1 MSESNQQHEG
11 ERGNTVDRVAELLMA
26 DEPTVDES
34 IKKDSEEEQANF
46 RFNDDDLVDDSEESE
61 VTAAQESDDVDYD
74 ETDDSNELETDD
86 DDPLASLADE
96 LGLERDKLSLSEDG
110 DILINLKVNGKTEQI
125 DLKEAI
131 AGTQF
136 SKANDEKARML
147 AEERKSFESE
157 RQQVAQAYQQ
167 QLQQV
172 QGLGEMLQNK
182 LTKEFQGVDWDR
194 LRVTDP
200 AEWAAKQQEFAQ
212 RNQELQQ
219 AGQMLGQ
226 QMRYQQEQQAQVE
239 AQERQKILQHERQ
252 MMIDS
257 NPEWVDEDKM
267 KAGLT
272 EIVEYAKS
280 SGFSDEELQDVIYSR
295 HVNVLKKAM
304 LYDKGQ
310 TVASKKVKQAPKMQR
325 ASNGRFVKRKGG
337 KVQKLI
343 ERAQSAKGAN
353 KRDAQADAVA
363 ALLMGES

>member
-1 MSESNQQHEG
+1 MSGESNQQFEG
-11 ERGNTVDRVAELLMA
+11 ERGNTVDQVAELLMA
-26 DEPTVDES
+26 DEPTVDEDM
-34 IKKDSEEEQANF
+34 KTEEAVH
-46 RFNDDDLVDDSEESE
+46 RPNDDDLVDESEESE
-61 VTAAQESDDVDYD
+61 VVEAQESDDEIEDP

-86 DDPLASLADE
+86 DDQLAALAAE
-96 LGLERDKLSLSEDG
+96 LGLDSDKLVLNEEG
-110 DILINLKVNGKTEQI
+110 EILINLKVNGKTEQV

-136 SKANDEKARML
+136 HKANDEKARVL

-157 RQQVAQAYQQ
+157 RQQVAEAYQQ
-167 QLQQV
+167 QLKQV

-182 LTKEFQGVDWDR
+182 LTKEFQSVDWDR

-226 QMRYQQEQQAQVE
+226 QMRAQQEEREQVE
-239 AQERQKILQHERQ
+239 AQERAVILQSERQ
-252 MMIDS
+252 LMIES
-257 NPEWVDEDKM
+257 NPSWADEAKM
-267 KAGLT
+267 KSDLS
-272 EIVEYAKS
+272 EIVEYAQA
-280 SGFSDEELQDVIYSR
+280 SGFSEEELQDVIYSR

-325 ASNGRFVKRKGG
+325 ASNGRFAKQKGG

-353 KRDAQADAVA
+353 KREAQADAVA